1 MRAKL
6 TINAQANE
14 RTVSVQE
21 KSRASVITP
30 DTTGPVKDPKLRPKF
45 ISPATV
51 PYVCTE
57 SLG

>member
-1 MRAKL
+1 MQANL
-6 TINAQANE
+6 TIKAQANE

-30 DTTGPVKDPKLRPKF
+30 DTMGPVKDPKLSPKF

-57 SLG
+57 PLG